1 MKNLKRTLLF
11 VICAALVLP
20 LAAQKDPKSLNYPD
34 LEFKPLKP
42 DYIAIN
48 RNFDFYFKENHE
60 APTVSVTVII
70 RSGNLLDPKDK
81 AGMAA
86 LTYQLLVSGGSKQL
100 TPEQVEE
107 QLDFLGSSIYAY
119 TDSEFGQIQVSCLAK
134 NFDKTWQIVT
144 DLLLH
149 PAFAPERLD
158 LEKKKEM
165 ESILRRWDMPMMVG
179 FTLFGDLVY
188 GKDYPEVQRTMRKG
202 IEAITEKDI
211 RQFYE
216 NYIRDRA
223 IVIAASGDFS
233 GRKLAAQIKK
243 SLSMWKGLAPEKLD
257 IPKAQLAAKP
267 GIYLIDK
274 PDMNQ
279 AVVMMGHL
287 GINRLDADIAESSVF
302 NAIYG
307 SGAFSSRLWREVR
320 SNRGLAYAASGSVGS
335 GRDLGLF
342 STFCMTKSQSAG
354 EAISVICD
362 VIKDM
367 AQNPVKPEELAT
379 AKKSEINSFVF
390 RFENPQTLLLRT
402 ILQRLY
408 GYPLDYNETYLAKI
422 KKVDAAKILQLGKRF
437 LHPEQLVILVVGKKA
452 DLLDQLKKLGEVTE
466 LPLPPE

>member
-1 MKNLKRTLLF
+1 VKILKRSWLF
-11 VICAALVLP
+11 VVCVALVLP
-20 LAAQKDPKSLNYPD
+20 LAAQKDPKSLKYPD

-42 DYIAIN
+42 DHISIGKN
-48 RNFDFYFKENHE
+48 MDFYFKENHE
-60 APTVSVTVII
+60 APTVSAAII
-70 RSGNLLDPKDK
+70 IHGGSLLDPKDK
-81 AGMAA
+81 PGLAA
-86 LTYQLLVSGGSKQL
+86 LAYQLLVSGGSRNLK
-100 TPEQVEE
+100 PEQVEE

-119 TDSEFGQIQVSCLAK
+119 AGSEFGQIQVSSLSK
-134 NFDKTWQIVT
+134 NFDKTWQILT

-158 LEKKKEM
+158 LEKKKEL
-165 ESILRRWDMPMMVG
+165 ESILRRWDQPMMVG
-179 FTLFGDLVY
+179 FTLFNDLVY
-188 GKDYPEVQRTMRKG
+188 GKDFPEVQRTTRQG

-211 RQFYE
+211 RQYYD
-216 NYIRDRA
+216 NHVRDRA

-233 GRKLAAQIKK
+233 GAKLAGQFKT
-243 SLSMWKGLAPEKLD
+243 SLAAWKGLPPEKLD

-302 NAIYG
+302 NGIYG
-307 SGAFSSRLWREVR
+307 SGAFNSRLWREVR
-320 SNRGLAYAASGSVGS
+320 SNRGLAYTASGSVGA
-335 GRDLGLF
+335 GRDLGVF
-342 STFCMTKSQSAG
+342 FTFCMTKSQSAG
-354 EAISVICD
+354 EAISVIRD

-367 AQNPVKPEELAT
+367 AQNPVKPEELES

-408 GYPLDYNETYLAKI
+408 GYPLDYNETYLTKI
-422 KKVDAAKILQLGKRF
+422 KKVDAAKILQMGKRF
-437 LHPEQLVILVVGKKA
+437 LRPEQLVILVVGKKA

-466 LPLPPE
+466 LPLPRD

>member
-1 MKNLKRTLLF
+1 MKILKRF
-11 VICAALVLP
+11 FCIVIAAALVLP
-20 LAAQKDPKSLNYPD
+20 LAAQKDPKTLKYPD

-42 DYIAIN
+42 DHISIGK
-48 RNFDFYFKENHE
+48 NFDFYFKEDHE
-60 APTVSVTVII
+60 APTITLAILI
-70 RSGNLLDPKDK
+70 RSGSLLDPKDK
-81 AGMAA
+81 PGLSQ
-86 LTYQLLVSGGSKQL
+86 LTYQLLASGGSKTL

-119 TDSEFGQIQVSCLAK
+119 AGPEFGQIQVFSLVK
-134 NFDKTWQIVT
+134 NFDKTWQILT
-144 DLLLH
+144 DLLLN

-158 LEKKKEM
+158 LEKKKEL

-179 FTLFGDLVY
+179 FTLFNDLVY
-188 GKDYPEVQRTMRKG
+188 GKDYPEVQRTTRQG
-202 IEAITEKDI
+202 VEAITEKDI
-211 RQFYE
+211 RQY
-216 NYIRDRA
+216 YDSHIRDRA

-233 GRKLAAQIKK
+233 GGKLADQIKT
-243 SLSMWKGLAPEKLD
+243 SLSAWKGLPPEKLD
-257 IPKAQLAAKP
+257 IPKAKLAAKP

-287 GINRLDADIAESSVF
+287 GINRLDADIAESNVF
-302 NAIYG
+302 NGIYG
-307 SGAFSSRLWREVR
+307 SGAFNSRLWREVR
-320 SNRGLAYAASGSVGS
+320 SNRGLAYSASGSVGS

-354 EAISVICD
+354 EAISVIRD

-367 AQNPVKPEELAT
+367 AQNPVKPEELET

-390 RFENPQTLLLRT
+390 RFENPQSLLLRT

-408 GYPLDYNETYLAKI
+408 GYPLDYNETYLTKI
-422 KKVDAAKILQLGKRF
+422 KKVDAAKILQMAKRF

-452 DLLDQLKKLGEVTE
+452 DLLEQLKKLGDVTV
-466 LPLPPE
+466 LPLPEE

>member
-1 MKNLKRTLLF
+1 MKILKRSLLF
-11 VICAALVLP
+11 VVCAALILP
-20 LAAQKDPKSLNYPD
+20 LAAQKDPKSLKYPD

-42 DYIAIN
+42 DHIN
-48 RNFDFYFKENHE
+48 IGKNFDFYFKENHE
-60 APTVSVTVII
+60 APTVSVTIII
-70 RSGNLLDPKDK
+70 RSGSLLDPKDK
-81 AGMAA
+81 ASVAA
-86 LTYQLLVSGGSKQL
+86 LTYQLLASGGSRKL

-119 TDSEFGQIQVSCLAK
+119 AGPEFGQIEVSCLAK
-134 NFDKTWQIVT
+134 NFDKTWQILT
-144 DLLLH
+144 DLLLN

-158 LEKKKEM
+158 LEKKKER
-165 ESILRRWDMPMMVG
+165 ENILRRWDMPMMVG
-179 FTLFGDLVY
+179 FILFEDLVY
-188 GKDYPEVQRTMRKG
+188 GKDYPEVQRSTSKS

-211 RQFYE
+211 RQFYD
-216 NYIRDRA
+216 NHIRNRA
-223 IVIAASGDFS
+223 VVIAASGDFN
-233 GRKLAAQIKK
+233 GRKLSAQIKK
-243 SLSMWKGLAPEKLD
+243 SLSAWKGLPPEKLD

-287 GINRLDADIAESSVF
+287 GINRLDADIAESSVL

-320 SNRGLAYAASGSVGS
+320 SNRGLAYSAQGMVGS
-335 GRDLGLF
+335 GRDLGVF
-342 STFCMTKSQSAG
+342 YTFCMTKSQSAG
-354 EAISVICD
+354 EAIGVIGD

-367 AQNPVKPEELAT
+367 AQNPVKPEELTT

-390 RFENPQTLLLRT
+390 RFENPQTLLFRT
-402 ILQRLY
+402 ILQFLY
-408 GYPLDYNETYLAKI
+408 GYPLDYNETYLEKI
-422 KKVDAAKILQLGKRF
+422 RKVDTAKVLQMGKRF